1 MRKNSL
7 ERKAKN
13 AKDNFVILWLCL
25 LILMCLFSG
34 CVKSNIINLESQGK
48 NIVCFGDSITVG
60 FGAQEGQDYPT
71 ALAKMTKFPV
81 INAGINGD
89 ISSEGIKRI
98 DTDVLSKEP
107 LLVIVEFGGN
117 DFLRK
122 IPIEETVRNIEEM
135 IKIIQSKNAI
145 VAIADISTF
154 MVMSDYGKEFRRLSK
169 KYGAILIPG
178 ILNGIITD
186 PELKSDFVH
195 PNSKGYQ
202 LIAHRVYRGI
212 IPYLNQNAILRRLKR

>member
-1 MRKNSL
+1 M
-7 ERKAKN
+7 
-13 AKDNFVILWLCL
+13 ILVC
-25 LILMCLFSG
+25 ISSG
-34 CVKSNIINLESQGK
+34 CTKSNITNLESQGK
-48 NIVCFGDSITVG
+48 NIICFGDSITVG
-60 FGAQEGQDYPT
+60 FGAQEGQDYPA

-89 ISSEGIKRI
+89 TSSEGIKRI
-98 DTDVLSKEP
+98 DTDVLSKDP

-117 DFLRK
+117 DFLGK
-122 IPIEETVRNIEEM
+122 TPVEETVKNIEEM
-135 IKIIQSKNAI
+135 IKIIQSKGAM

-154 MVMSDYGKEFRRLSK
+154 VVMNDYGKEFRRLSK
-169 KYGAILIPG
+169 KYGTILIRG
-178 ILNGIITD
+178 ILDGIITD

-202 LIAHRVYRGI
+202 LIAHRIYRGI